1 MHRIPSGSLA
11 TLLSATLLLTG
22 ACRKAPLETDAVAR
36 VGNVSLTLKE
46 VGEAVRF
53 AGSPADSA
61 ELASRYVEQWITDR
75 LLEREAERR
84 GLRDDA
90 AVQRRLGEAERS
102 ILVSALLDE
111 VFSEDPDALDGNA
124 IRAYFESRRESF
136 RLLEPYVRVR
146 HLAFPG
152 AEEARD
158 AQRLLATLDTT
169 DAVRWRTLRSRSSLS
184 DSTTAAYQDR
194 FVPLSTLFPSLP
206 AVHAAVRGLAPGRT
220 TGVIGDGGAWHVV
233 QLVGRAEP
241 GSEPLLAWVE
251 DQVRERAGIEARK
264 QMVTRLVQTLR
275 NEALAGRVLD
285 MR

>member
-1 MHRIPSGSLA
+1 MPRTAPGSLA
-11 TLLSATLLLTG
+11 TLLAASLLLTG
-22 ACRKAPLETDAVAR
+22 ACRRAPLETDAVAR
-36 VGNVSLTLKE
+36 VGNVSLTLEE
-46 VGEAVRF
+46 VGDAVRF
-53 AGSPADSA
+53 AGPASDST
-61 ELASRYVEQWITDR
+61 ELASRFVDQWITDR

-84 GLRDDA
+84 GLRDEA
-90 AVQRRLGEAERS
+90 TVQRRLREAERS
-102 ILVSALLDE
+102 ILVSALLEE
-111 VFSEDPDALDGNA
+111 VFAEEPDALDGNA

-146 HLAFPG
+146 HLAFAG
-152 AEEARD
+152 AEAARD

-169 DAVRWRTLRSRSSLS
+169 DAVRWRTLRSRSQLS

-206 AVHAAVRGLAPGRT
+206 ALHAAVRGLTPGRT
-220 TGVIGDGGAWHVV
+220 SGVVADGDAWHVV

-241 GSEPLLAWVE
+241 GSEPVLAWVE